1 MNHPTNRPM
10 ITARAIPAMLVND
23 LPQDGHARAPLA
35 ICAPQAGHGFNFDFM
50 AAMNGTLPGA

>member
-1 MNHPTNRPM
+1 M